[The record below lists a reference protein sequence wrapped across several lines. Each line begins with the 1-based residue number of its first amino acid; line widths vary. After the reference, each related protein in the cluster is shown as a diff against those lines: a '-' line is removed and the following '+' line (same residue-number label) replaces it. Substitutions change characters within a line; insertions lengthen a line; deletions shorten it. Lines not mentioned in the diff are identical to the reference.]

1 MAGPGFFISLH
12 THHVHVN
19 LSLHF
24 YLLRSLFSEM
34 PGEIGE
40 LLGDSSVPRG
50 DKVNLTRLTV
60 LTHLAFTLINLT
72 QAITCTL
79 NVA

>member
-1 MAGPGFFISLH
+1 MFTSISVYIFIYSDP
-12 THHVHVN
+12 
-19 LSLHF
+19 F
-24 YLLRSLFSEM
+24 FSEM

-60 LTHLAFTLINLT
+60 LIHLAFALMNLT
-72 QAITCTL
+72 QAITCSL